1 MRFPDAAKGV
11 KRIFSAEIL
20 NLLAKIFLTVAAV
33 IIAVS
38 MLGAAGTAGD
48 AGIANSEDAMAVMG
62 GGILIAGIFALA
74 WLVLALIGFIMNI
87 VGIVNASHDE
97 VSFKSALLFLIIG
110 IFSAGLAGIFY
121 NNPTLS
127 SLLYSLYSL
136 LTLFVYIFVIV
147 GIVKMAD
154 QMNRGDVSA
163 RGSNVLKLVIVINI
177 LALIASLI
185 ASIMGGV
192 TASVVASVLF
202 VVALVL
208 NIVQYFMYLS
218 FLSKAKK
225 MLAEK

>member
-1 MRFPDAAKGV
+1 MKFPNAAKGV

-20 NLLAKIFLTVAAV
+20 NLLANIFLTVAAV

-110 IFSAGLAGIFY
+110 IVSAGLAGIFY

-127 SLLYSLYSL
+127 SL